1 MVHRRQ
7 MLAPVLQPADRAANM
22 PRRER
27 NQEILGIEL
36 AAGAKA
42 AANIVFRSRR
52 RGLVTDPASSPGYR
66 G

>member
-1 MVHRRQ
+1 

-42 AANIVFRSRR
+42 AANIVLDQVDLGRR
-52 RGLVTDPASSPGYR
+52 QAVELIEKV
-66 G
+66 